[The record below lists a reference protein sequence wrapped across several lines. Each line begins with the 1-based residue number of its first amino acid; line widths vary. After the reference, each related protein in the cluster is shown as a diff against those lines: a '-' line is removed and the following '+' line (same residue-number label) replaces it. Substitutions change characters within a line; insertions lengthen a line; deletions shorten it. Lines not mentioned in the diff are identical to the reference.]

1 MRQPSRR
8 TFLRATAGTG
18 LGFVG
23 AGCLGRDGPQA
34 TDDSSATP
42 TDPSA
47 TTSASTSPNAP
58 PVADLGTERTV
69 GGTPVT
75 VSSLSVQDSVLT
87 LDDDAMTLV
96 THEEGRYVL
105 VSVIGSDSGP
115 APESF
120 SLVVDD
126 DRYPG
131 RVDVFGGSVS
141 LHDRGPKYDPSY
153 GTDGGWIAFVV
164 PPALDA
170 REARIRVENGADVAE
185 WRLDAEHLDALRR
198 SLARFEL
205 RRVDLPERLRPYEP
219 VSVRVAAENVSDV
232 PGVFR
237 GVLNVANLVAAYAP
251 YPFALDADPGET
263 VVWEQT
269 FTEGP
274 SPSAPSV
281 GFFLDT
287 VAGERDVRATV
298 GTATETGSG
307 SEVEMETE
315 TGSGSEV
322 EMETETGSGSEVEM
336 ETETGSGSEIEMETE
351 TEAAFDP

>member
-1 MRQPSRR
+1 M
-8 TFLRATAGTG
+8 
-18 LGFVG
+18 
-23 AGCLGRDGPQA
+23 
-34 TDDSSATP
+34 
-42 TDPSA
+42 
-47 TTSASTSPNAP
+47 
-58 PVADLGTERTV
+58 
-69 GGTPVT
+69 
-75 VSSLSVQDSVLT
+75 LT

-96 THEEGRYVL
+96 TPDDGRYVL
-105 VSVIGSDSGP
+105 FSVAGSESGP

-120 SLVVDD
+120 SLVVDG
-126 DRYPG
+126 DRYPS
-131 RVDVFGGSVS
+131 RVDAFGGSPS

-170 REARIRVENGADVAE
+170 REARIRVENGADAAE
-185 WRLDAEHLDALRR
+185 WRLDDDHLDALRR

-219 VSVRVAAENVSDV
+219 VSVRVAAENVSEV

-251 YPFALDADPGET
+251 YPFALDTDPGET
-263 VVWEQT
+263 VVWEKT

-274 SPSAPSV
+274 PPSAPSV

-298 GTATETGSG
+298 GTETGT
-307 SEVEMETE
+307 EM
-315 TGSGSEV
+315 
-322 EMETETGSGSEVEM
+322 
-336 ETETGSGSEIEMETE
+336 
-351 TEAAFDP
+351 EAAFDS